1 VFPPENGFV
10 VVTRLTEEGGSA
22 VNATNEALSAAAAPI
37 VIVINS
43 PATYSALSN
52 VNVGSV
58 ADCVE
63 PTVTVEVVVIV
74 PAVNVTTDVPAATPV
89 TSNAAAA
96 PTFDVEIGVLIV
108 ATVVV
113 AEAAVIATL
122 GTTVPL
128 ASLATTEIPAALAPI
143 G

>member
-1 VFPPENGFV
+1 
-10 VVTRLTEEGGSA
+10 
-22 VNATNEALSAAAAPI
+22 

-43 PATYSALSN
+43 PAAYSVLSN

-74 PAVNVTTDVPAATPV
+74 PDVNVTTDVPAATPV

-96 PTFDVEIGVLIV
+96 PTLDVETGVLIV
-108 ATVVV
+108 ATVAV
-113 AEAAVIATL
+113 AEAAAIDAL

-128 ASLATTEIPAALAPI
+128 ASLATTEIPDALAPI